1 MAFFPRE
8 AALAAS
14 GSPTAA
20 PQATPDQKSEL
31 DKFMST
37 AQRVPLVVPAEDI
50 FALLMT
56 QAPNQRIFFRNL
68 FRHLVYAA
76 VD

>member
-1 MAFFPRE
+1 MAAELR
-8 AALAAS
+8 L
-14 GSPTAA
+14 
-20 PQATPDQKSEL
+20 TPKPSASEL
-31 DKFMST
+31 VALLDGIATS
-37 AQRVPLVVPAEDI
+37 VVWVDADGAVVHLIDPAEDL
-50 FALLMT
+50 FAMLLT